1 VDGDAGAKERQPVGP
16 RLFTSAMP
24 TVAHAVRQCPW
35 DLRITP
41 GGSSG
46 GAGAAVA
53 TGIGAIAQGNDIAG
67 SVRYPA
73 YCCGVFGLRPSY
85 GRVPSYNPTAAAP
98 PAIASQL
105 MAVQGPLA
113 RSVAD
118 LRLAFTAMAVPDPR
132 DPRGVPIGV
141 GPRPASPIRVALVPR
156 PGGVDVHPAVA
167 DAVSQAGRARS
178 AAGYDV
184 EETEPPGFMEAA
196 HLWQSL
202 AMPDTIAR
210 LEPLVAA
217 SGDAAIKLSLGLWRE
232 VFPVRDPNVCLEALA
247 QRWRLAKLWQEFFDR
262 VPILVAPISRAL
274 PFEVGTDV
282 RDRETPR
289 G

>member
-46 GAGAAVA
+46 GAGAAA
-53 TGIGAIAQGNDIAG
+53 
-67 SVRYPA
+67 
-73 YCCGVFGLRPSY
+73 
-85 GRVPSYNPTAAAP
+85 
-98 PAIASQL
+98 AIASQL

-141 GPRPASPIRVALVPR
+141 GPRPARPIRVALVPR